1 LQPWGRFHGLNIA
14 CFFLQHPSQV
24 SANASGGQW
33 QMISRFLAGGVD
45 LLNRLETDR
54 VLSNR
59 RRRDPRLA
67 FEPAPLRASP
77 PSVTIEYVSAS
88 IRRALLVSA

>member
-1 LQPWGRFHGLNIA
+1 
-14 CFFLQHPSQV
+14 
-24 SANASGGQW
+24 
-33 QMISRFLAGGVD
+33 MISRFLAGGVD

-77 PSVTIEYVSAS
+77 PSVTIA
-88 IRRALLVSA
+88 